1 MIPRTPRQTL
11 ALLAVPLLLA
21 ATGTLAR
28 ATTTGRIR
36 MLPQANVV
44 GTAVRLSDLAALE
57 GRAVD
62 FAEVE
67 IGPAPEPGSTRRI
80 SGQAVLARLRE
91 AGMDDEVAYTIPAT
105 VSVSRAY
112 QLLDEGTLRPIVE
125 AQLGEKLAPSDRIE
139 DVDVQRPARIP
150 LGAFEVEVGQP
161 AEHGSGGGFRHT
173 DLRILQ
179 EGTVVATVAARV
191 KIASFGPVVVARQ
204 PVARGALLRSEDL
217 RVEERRL
224 DELPTT
230 VVTALDEAVGK
241 EARVA
246 LAAGKPVT
254 QQAVSSAALVKRG
267 DVVRVTI
274 EKGGMLLSVAG
285 QALDTAGV
293 GERVRVLN
301 DTSKRE
307 LVGRV
312 VDHGTVH
319 VVY

>member
-1 MIPRTPRQTL
+1 MPTPSHSR
-11 ALLAVPLLLA
+11 ALLTAALLLA
-21 ATGTLAR
+21 LASAPAR
-28 ATTTGRIR
+28 AATTGRIR
-36 MLPQANVV
+36 MLPQATVV
-44 GTAVRLSDLAALE
+44 GPTVRLSDLAALE

-67 IGPAPEPGSTRRI
+67 IGPAPEPGSSRRM
-80 SGQAVLARLRE
+80 SGQSLLARLRE

-112 QLLDEGTLRPIVE
+112 QLLDEGTLRPIIE
-125 AQLGEKLAPSDRIE
+125 AQLGEKLGATERI
-139 DVDVQRPARIP
+139 DAIDVQRPARIP
-150 LGAFEVEVGQP
+150 LGAFEVEVDEP
-161 AEHGSGGGFRHT
+161 AAHGTGGGFRRT
-173 DLRILQ
+173 DLRVLQ
-179 EGTVVATVAARV
+179 QGTVVATVTARV

-204 PVARGALLRSEDL
+204 PVARGALLRSEDV

-230 VVTALDEAVGK
+230 VVTAVEDVVGK

-254 QQAVSSAALVKRG
+254 QQAVGSAAMVKRG

-293 GERVRVLN
+293 GERVRVVN